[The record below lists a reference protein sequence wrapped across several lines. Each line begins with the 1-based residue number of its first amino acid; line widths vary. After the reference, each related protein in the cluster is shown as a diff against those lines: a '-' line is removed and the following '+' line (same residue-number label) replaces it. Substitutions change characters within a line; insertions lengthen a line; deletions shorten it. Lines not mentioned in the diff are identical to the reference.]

1 MKNRS
6 QLAVGLLLV
15 FAGAWILISRQVPD
29 LQALRDLTMTY
40 PNNII
45 AIGAAF
51 LLVGMAVG
59 APSMAVPAAIIA
71 GVGGILYYQHHFDDY
86 ASWSFMWT
94 LIPGFAGIG
103 ELIHSLLIWDKKTA
117 LDGLHTLSVSA
128 VLFLIFATLFGKLD
142 ILGPYTPG
150 VILIVV
156 GAFVLARGLK
166 K

>member
-6 QLAVGLLLV
+6 QLAVGLLLIL
-15 FAGAWILISRQVPD
+15 AGAWILISRQVPD
-29 LQALRDLTMTY
+29 LEALRKLTMTY

-71 GVGGILYYQHHFDDY
+71 GVGGILYYQHNYNDY
-86 ASWSFMWT
+86 ASWSYMWT

-103 ELIHSLLIWDKKTA
+103 ELIHAVLTWSKKTA
-117 LDGLHTLSVSA
+117 LDGLHTISVSA
-128 VLFLIFATLFGKLD
+128 ILFLIFATLFGKLD
-142 ILGPYTPG
+142 VLGSYTPG

-156 GAFVLARGLK
+156 GGFVLARGFK